1 MESGSFPVI
10 YLDYVVPMFRMG
22 SVGVGGGKKK
32 TMKKRRKEV
41 GWGEGKRERDE
52 KALVYY
58 FLPCSLKFNH
68 IDFLAIP

>member
-32 TMKKRRKEV
+32 TMKKRRKEGSGV
-41 GWGEGKRERDE
+41 GRRKEGER
-52 KALVYY
+52 
-58 FLPCSLKFNH
+58 
-68 IDFLAIP
+68 